1 MTWMYANRPKIAT
14 NTSPIAIQ
22 MDLKRMASSSM
33 LPWRE
38 APLRR
43 FDALI
48 LGAVT
53 LSTGTLVGR
62 PDMTLATLVVI
73 DFLLRVFTRL
83 PHQCWVSG
91 LIAGVFDSLLLAS
104 LVNTVTL
111 LS

>member
-1 MTWMYANRPKIAT
+1 
-14 NTSPIAIQ
+14 
-22 MDLKRMASSSM
+22 MASSSI
-33 LPWRE
+33 LPWRD

-62 PDMTLATLVVI
+62 PDMALATLVGI

-83 PHQCWVSG
+83 PHQCWFSG

>member
-1 MTWMYANRPKIAT
+1 
-14 NTSPIAIQ
+14 
-22 MDLKRMASSSM
+22 MASSSI

-62 PDMTLATLVVI
+62 PDMALATLVVI
-73 DFLLRVFTRL
+73 DFLLRVVKRL
-83 PHQCWVSG
+83 PHQCCVSG
-91 LIAGVFDSLLLAS
+91 LIAGVFDSLLPAS